1 MKLIFY
7 KTVQGPDG
15 KPIGHR
21 VMTVE
26 DAGSRKT
33 VTRHDVDTL
42 PTLRTPLTHWRQF
55 ADFFEIR

>member
-7 KTVQGPDG
+7 KTVLGPDG
-15 KPIGHR
+15 KPIGHP

-33 VTRHDVDTL
+33 VTRQVDTVPAQRL
-42 PTLRTPLTHWRQF
+42 PLSHWRQF
-55 ADFFEIR
+55 ADFFEIT